1 MAEFNLFLSQALQL
15 FAELVSVSQVRRVGY
30 FPACSSSGQGLW
42 IINTANYK
50 PDNYPSPMFMVMTWL
65 VWIMTWL
72 VHYMPTQLE
81 RTNKMA
87 MLGVTIIQVTNNCHS
102 CKYCIFIKH
111 GKYLR
116 MFKIS
121 SSRDT
126 RVPHCHNCLRFNFML
141 QFVACCHQ
149 SASDP
154 TETQLLNQ
162 LSMLLSVFLTHSSY
176 NLYSTFTHYCNDFI
190 HFLFIL
196 SVCPFF
202 VRSYNHFLLPLWT
215 RQDTLS

>member
-1 MAEFNLFLSQALQL
+1 MSLDLFLSRALQL
-15 FAELVSVSQVRRVGY
+15 FADLVSVSQVRKGLDIFLLVLHQGRV
-30 FPACSSSGQGLW
+30 CGLLTPLITNL
-42 IINTANYK
+42 IIT
-50 PDNYPSPMFMVMTWL
+50 PPPMFMVMTTM

-81 RTNKMA
+81 RTNNVDR
-87 MLGVTIIQVTNNCHS
+87 LGVTIIQVTNSCHS

-111 GKYLR
+111 GEYLR
-116 MFKIS
+116 MYKIS
-121 SSRDT
+121 SSWDT

-162 LSMLLSVFLTHSSY
+162 LSMLLSVLLTHSSY
-176 NLYSTFTHYCNDFI
+176 NLNSTFTQ
-190 HFLFIL
+190 L
-196 SVCPFF
+196 
-202 VRSYNHFLLPLWT
+202 
-215 RQDTLS
+215 